1 MEIINS
7 QNINP
12 RAGSVYSHAWDVLK
26 KQFLPLFLILII
38 LAVINI
44 PVSVTNDYDHDD
56 DYNFVTKDFK
66 KFEIDDFIEYQ
77 RSHRTVP
84 TAGMILLNIFGIAYA
99 LFVVNPIK
107 YGAAFLRL
115 QAVRN
120 QTFEVKEIFDVFKNY
135 LNVVLASLLSIS
147 IIVIG
152 FVFLIIPGIIFA
164 CRLAFV
170 PYLVMD
176 KKLDPV
182 KAVEESWR
190 LTRGY
195 GWRIFGMG
203 LLAVPIALLGLIM
216 LVVGIIPA
224 VIWITAAFA
233 SMYHAVM
240 LERGEYQDDALEQT
254 VA

>member
-7 QNINP
+7 VNIRP
-12 RAGSVYSHAWDVLK
+12 KVGSVYNHGWNIMK
-26 KQFLPLFLILII
+26 KYFLPLFLIFVI
-38 LAVINI
+38 LAVVNLPTSIM
-44 PVSVTNDYDHDD
+44 NDKNHGEYHPIIKEFD
-56 DYNFVTKDFK
+56 KI
-66 KFEIDDFIEYQ
+66 EIDEYIEF
-77 RSHRTVP
+77 HRNNETP
-84 TAGMILLNIFGIAYA
+84 LSAGMILLKIFGIAYV
-99 LFVVNPIK
+99 LFIVNPIG

-115 QAVRN
+115 KAVRH
-120 QTFEVKEIFDVFKNY
+120 QSFEVKEIFDVFKNY
-135 LNVVLASLLSIS
+135 LNVILAALLSIS

-190 LTRGY
+190 LTKGY
-195 GWRIFGMG
+195 GWRIFGMA
-203 LLAVPIALLGLIM
+203 LLAILVAIGGLVL

-240 LERGEYQDDALEQT
+240 LERGEYETAPTEETQG
-254 VA
+254 